1 MNRRLWLLITL
12 FLALPMLVNAA
23 RVTGVVVNYETGKPI
38 AKVRVSSQNAST
50 LTGANGRFELENVEE
65 GYVSIHFSAD
75 DYQPYSKNLL
85 AGDGWYLLKIALLP
99 NGSEASL
106 LMSEEIAE
114 KNAALDIPIISHEV
128 PVSPNDE
135 VAEDNIFELDE
146 AALDEDGGS
155 SSQSASYLSGA
166 ADDVFLQA
174 ASYSYS
180 PMRLNVRG
188 YEQRESSTYIN
199 GISFNDLERGRF
211 NYSSLGGLNNAT
223 KNKDAV
229 NGTEMP
235 GYAYGSLGGTTNINT
250 RASNYAAG
258 TNVNVAYTNR
268 AYKLRG
274 QAIYSTG
281 IMDNGWAF
289 TGSAV
294 YRWADEGRSE
304 GTFYNSLGYFFAAEK
319 KQGNHS
325 FAFTTYGAP
334 TERAQSAAVTQ
345 EVYDYRGI
353 YYNPYWGYQDGKK
366 RNSRVVKSFDPTA
379 IFNWDWKINDE
390 SQSNAG
396 LAFHYSMYSNSAIS
410 FYNAPDPRPDY
421 YRNMPSWQYYQLGV
435 NGPDDTYNAYYGE
448 VNTGL
453 ANQLADSW
461 RNGDPEI
468 TQINWNALYSANYT
482 NNALVPDGSAK
493 YIVERRHNDLMEIPL
508 NLLYTNQINSEL
520 KLVAGIEGKYAKG
533 MHYKTI
539 DDLLGANQWIDI
551 DQFAE
556 RDFTDNVVIIQND
569 LDNPNRKVYKG
580 DRFGYDYNM
589 HVIKGSAF
597 VQNDWKLPLFDIYYA
612 ARLTY
617 TSFQREGLMR
627 NGRAEV
633 VGAQSKG
640 FGKMMYFIDPSIKA
654 GLVYKIDGHNRL
666 SLNLLGESR
675 APLAGFSYVAPRV
688 KDTRIKGLSSEKVL
702 HGDLT
707 YQLNTSV
714 VKGRATAFFTEF
726 RDGVESTG
734 YYHDEF
740 RTFINHTLSGVNK
753 RHWGVELGVSVKLNN
768 SFTISAAG
776 TYGQYKY
783 TNDCMGTMSAENGMN
798 LFTEQLP
805 DLSAGK
811 VASNDYTEKV
821 YTKGLHVS
829 NGPQLAASITLDYF
843 HPKMW
848 FADVTLSYF
857 DENYLDFSPSRFT
870 HMNMYGGKYPN
881 EVGLEQNYTGYRI
894 IGVDEKG
901 QTQMVWNFDP
911 ATGKPQLIQG
921 EGNASKVVHLYN
933 QKEMLGSQEKL
944 KGGFLLD
951 ASVGK
956 LIYLNNRKQ
965 QLNINLSFNN
975 ILNNKD
981 MITGG
986 YQQGRI
992 SRDNKSVNK
1001 EIQSVDKFPNKYYYA
1016 WGFNMFLNLG
1026 FKF

>member
-1 MNRRLWLLITL
+1 MNRRLCLLMTL
-12 FLALPMLVNAA
+12 FFALPSLLSAA
-23 RVTGVVVNYETGKPI
+23 TVKGVVVDDETGRPI
-38 AKVRVSSQNAST
+38 ANVRVTIQNVST
-50 LTGANGRFELENVEE
+50 LTDMDGQFELTDVNE
-65 GYVSIHFSAD
+65 GKAVVLFAGD
-75 DYQPYSKNLL
+75 DYKPQSTDFTVVAGENFFDVSL
-85 AGDGWYLLKIALLP
+85 A
-99 NGSEASL
+99 SRRQE
-106 LMSEEIAE
+106 
-114 KNAALDIPIISHEV
+114 
-128 PVSPNDE
+128 SPNTQ
-135 VAEDNIFELDE
+135 VAEDNIFEIDE
-146 AALDEDGGS
+146 AALDDDGGT

-180 PMRLNVRG
+180 PMRFNVRG
-188 YEQRESSTYIN
+188 YEQREASTYIN
-199 GISFNDLERGRF
+199 GISFNDMERGRF
-211 NYSSLGGLNNAT
+211 NYSSLGGLNNAMR
-223 KNKDAV
+223 NKDAV

-250 RASNYAAG
+250 RASHYAAG

-274 QAIYSTG
+274 QAIHSTG
-281 IMDNGWAF
+281 IMDNGWAV
-289 TGSAV
+289 TGSMV
-294 YRWADEGRSE
+294 FRWADEGRSE
-304 GTFYNSLGYFFAAEK
+304 GTFYNSIGYFLAVEK
-319 KQGNHS
+319 QLEKHS
-325 FAFTTYGAP
+325 FSLTTFGAP
-334 TERAQSAAVTQ
+334 TKRAQSAAVTQ
-345 EVYDYRGI
+345 EVYDYRDI

-366 RNSRVVKSFDPTA
+366 RNSRIVHSFDPTLL
-379 IFNWDWKINDE
+379 FNWDWKIDDK
-390 SQSNAG
+390 SQLNTG
-396 LAFHYSMYSNSAIS
+396 VAFHYSNYSNSAIS

-435 NGPDDTYNAYYGE
+435 NGPDDTYNAYYDK
-448 VNTGL
+448 VNVGL
-453 ANQLADSW
+453 ADQMADSW
-461 RNGDPEI
+461 RNGDPNV
-468 TQINWNALYSANYT
+468 TQIDWNALYSANYA
-482 NNALVPDGSAK
+482 NNLLDPNGTAK
-493 YIVERRHNDLMEIPL
+493 YIIERRHNDLMEIPL
-508 NLLYTNQINSEL
+508 NMLYTNQLNSKL
-520 KLVAGIEGKYAKG
+520 KLTAGLEGKYGKG

-539 DDLLGANQWIDI
+539 DNLLGANQWIDK

-556 RDFTDNVVIIQND
+556 RDFSENVIIVQND
-569 LDNPNRKVYKG
+569 LDYFLKNGHAPSVKKG
-580 DRFGYDYNM
+580 DVFGYNYNM
-589 HVIKGSAF
+589 HVIKGAAF
-597 VQNDWKLPLFDIYYA
+597 IQNDWNLPLFDIYYA

-640 FGKMMYFIDPSIKA
+640 FGKMMYFVDPSLKA
-654 GLVYKIDGHNRL
+654 GLVFKINGHNRL

-675 APLAGFSYVAPRV
+675 APLAGYSYVAPRI
-688 KDTRIKGLSSEKVL
+688 KDTRIKGLSSEKIY
-702 HGDLT
+702 HADLS
-707 YQLNTSV
+707 YQLNTPI
-714 VKGRATAFFTEF
+714 VKGRVTGFFTEF

-753 RHWGVELGVSVKLNN
+753 RHWGVEMGVSVKLSN
-768 SFTISAAG
+768 SFTLSAAAN
-776 TYGQYKY
+776 YGQYTY

-805 DLSAGK
+805 VLREGEF
-811 VASNDYTEKV
+811 ASNDYTEKV

-848 FADVTLSYF
+848 FADITLSYF

-870 HMNMYGGKYPN
+870 HMNMYGGDYPN
-881 EVGLEQNYTGYRI
+881 EVGLVQHYDGYQI
-894 IGVDEKG
+894 IGVDKSG
-901 QTQMVWNFDP
+901 QVVMTWSFDP
-911 ATGKPQLIQG
+911 ATGQPVLNEKYK
-921 EGNASKVVHLYN
+921 NADGSKVAHIYN
-933 QKEMLGSQEKL
+933 QKKMLGSQEKL

-992 SRDNKSVNK
+992 GRDNKTSGK
-1001 EIQSVDKFPNKYYYA
+1001 PIQSVDKFPNKYYYA